1 MAKTAKRKAP
11 KLPAKWP
18 AANPEARYTSD
29 LVPAAR
35 NARTHSK
42 AQVEQVADSIEE
54 WGWTNAV
61 LVDPKDNIIAGHG
74 RVLAAEL
81 LQIEAVPVVIAKGW
95 SKAQIRAYI
104 LADNQLA
111 ANAGW
116 DREVLALEIGELA
129 ALDFEVGLIGFEPA
143 EMQSLLFPENLDP
156 LAGEDNAELPAL
168 ETVVI
173 SQPGDLWLLGSH
185 RVMCGDSTRPDDV
198 ARLMSD
204 DMKLEATGDG
214 AVLATCIFA
223 DPPYGMGKERDGV
236 LNDNLY
242 REKLDAFQMAWWTV
256 ARDFLTENGSA
267 YIWGNA
273 PDLWRL
279 WYTGGLSLAGDLM
292 VRNEIVWDKINIP
305 GMKSDL
311 LQSYPIA
318 SERCLFLMRGQQFL
332 GNQNKDDYWPGW
344 EPLRTWLIAERK
356 RMGWKVS
363 DVNKATGTSMAGHWF
378 GKSQFQPIGEAH
390 YQALQEAA
398 DGVAFVEDYAELFER
413 LFPDLL
419 KQGEDHRR
427 SISDKVR
434 ESRSYFDNGHDAMTD
449 VWRFGR
455 VVGEERF
462 GHATP
467 KPVSMVGRAI
477 TSSVPEAGLF
487 FDPFLGTGTSLVAAE
502 LLGRVCYAI
511 DLEPAYVDV
520 SVRRWQERF
529 GQAARLDG
537 DGRTFD
543 EIQGA
548 GR

>member
-1 MAKTAKRKAP
+1 MAKTAKRKTP
-11 KLPAKWP
+11 KLPAHWP
-18 AANPEARYTSD
+18 AANPEARYTAD

-35 NARTHSK
+35 NARTHTK
-42 AQVEQVADSIEE
+42 AQVQEVANSITE

-61 LVDPKDNIIAGHG
+61 LVDPADNIIAGHG
-74 RVLAAEL
+74 RILAAAL
-81 LQIEAVPVVIAKGW
+81 LGIEAVPVVIAKGW
-95 SKAQIRAYI
+95 SDAQIRAYLI
-104 LADNQLA
+104 ADNQLA
-111 ANAGW
+111 AKAGW
-116 DREVLALEIGELA
+116 DTEILGLEMTDLV
-129 ALDFEVGLIGFEPA
+129 ALDFDVGLIGFEA
-143 EMQSLLFPENLDP
+143 EEVQSLLFPEDGNA
-156 LAGEDNAELPAL
+156 LAHEDNAELPPL
-168 ETVVI
+168 EAVI
-173 SQPGDLWLLGSH
+173 VSQPGDLWILGDH
-185 RVMCGDSTRPDDV
+185 RVLCGDSTRPDDV
-198 ARLMSD
+198 ARLMD
-204 DMKLEATGDG
+204 DVALNEET
-214 AVLATCIFA
+214 AVAACVFA

-256 ARDFLTENGSA
+256 AREHLGENGSL

-292 VRNEIVWDKINIP
+292 VRNEIVWDKVNIP

-311 LQSYPIA
+311 GHSYPIA
-318 SERCLFLMRGQQFL
+318 SERCLFLMRGQQFI

-356 RMGWKVS
+356 RAGWKVS
-363 DVNKATGTSMAGHWF
+363 DVNKATGTSMGGHWF
-378 GKSQFQPIGEAH
+378 GKSQFQPIGEEH
-390 YQALQEAA
+390 YAALQEAA
-398 DGVAFVEDYAELFER
+398 DGVAFVEDYAELFAR

-455 VVGEERF
+455 VIGEERF

-477 TSSVPEAGLF
+477 MSSTPEHGLIL
-487 FDPFLGTGTSLVAAE
+487 DPFLGTGTSLIASE
-502 LLGRVCYAI
+502 LLGRTCYALE
-511 DLEPAYVDV
+511 LEPAYVDV
-520 SVRRWQERF
+520 SVRRWQERA
-529 GQAARLDG
+529 GQVARLDG

-543 EIQGA
+543 EIAGA